1 MSTLSF
7 TLRDSATMLR
17 RDARHSL
24 RNLSMTLSGLL
35 TPIVTLVLFVYVFG
49 GTLGAGLGGVVHGG
63 AYINYVAPGI
73 ILMTVGSGCA
83 TTAINLCMDMNEG
96 IIARFRTMAISRASV
111 LTGQVLGS
119 LIRTMISVGLVI
131 GVALLIGFR
140 PSAGPVAWIAAL
152 GVIALF
158 TLALT
163 WMGVVF
169 GLVGKTPAGANSLS
183 LIFQLL
189 LPFTSSAFV
198 RPDSMP
204 VGVRWF
210 AEYQPF
216 TPVIDTL
223 RGLLLGTPIGNS
235 AILAV
240 AWCCFLTLL
249 GYLWHERSTT
259 ATPHGKKA
267 ERTAAA
273 PMRDCASSVASRRGR
288 PYGGSLSG
296 TGMEGR
302 EISRSRPMIDDMF
315 LKQTGRS

>member
-1 MSTLSF
+1 MSNLSF

-17 RDARHSL
+17 RDVRHSL
-24 RNLSMTLSGLL
+24 RRLSMTLSGLL

-49 GTLGAGLGGVVHGG
+49 GTLGAGLGGVVHGD
-63 AYINYVAPGI
+63 AYINYVAPAI

-83 TTAINLCMDMNEG
+83 TTAINLCMDMSEG

-131 GVALLIGFR
+131 GVALLMGFR
-140 PSAGPVAWIAAL
+140 PTTSLVSWIAAL

-158 TLALT
+158 TFALT

-189 LPFTSSAFV
+189 LPLTSSAFV

-204 VGVRWF
+204 AGIRWF

-223 RGLLLGTPIGNS
+223 LGMRYLTFS
-235 AILAV
+235 AHARLRVPQTNWTFLMGSTHPTLAYSFQV
-240 AWCCFLTLL
+240 W
-249 GYLWHERSTT
+249 
-259 ATPHGKKA
+259 
-267 ERTAAA
+267 
-273 PMRDCASSVASRRGR
+273 MR
-288 PYGGSLSG
+288 
-296 TGMEGR
+296 
-302 EISRSRPMIDDMF
+302 
-315 LKQTGRS
+315 